1 MHLSTT
7 GWIIVIIFI
16 LFVISLN
23 LSLVFALKKKS
34 TDSTW
39 VDQLKK
45 TRGVFSNP
53 WKDEDESFS
62 KLANQV
68 GELKPKDSKK
78 EK

>member
-7 GWIIVIIFI
+7 GWIIVIVFI
-16 LFVISLN
+16 VFVISLN
-23 LSLVFALKKKS
+23 LSLAFALKKKS

-39 VDQLKK
+39 VEQLKK

-62 KLANQV
+62 RLATKV
-68 GELKPKDSKK
+68 DELKPRNSKN